1 MPRLTRKDMQ
11 QQTRQ
16 RLLVAAQEEIVRKGI
31 GDVSIRDI
39 AEAAGYS
46 LGAIYSN
53 FESKEAI
60 LKELAEVHMREEIR
74 VFREIMAGSGQGE
87 KEDVLNN
94 ISTWLKELQIN
105 KSLSALSLEL
115 QLYANRTPSFRE
127 KFDKEKAKR
136 TQEFAEGL
144 KTLFALHGLKPKI
157 DFLQMAIVFAAL
169 WAGFSIQ
176 GTMPGA
182 KPVDQVI
189 LDFLK
194 ALMDSAVPVE

>member
-1 MPRLTRKDMQ
+1 MQ

-46 LGAIYSN
+46 LGALYSN
-53 FESKEAI
+53 FESKEAM
-60 LKELAEVHMREEIR
+60 LEELVEVHMREEIR
-74 VFREIMAGSGQGE
+74 VFREIMAGSGQGK

-105 KSLSALSLEL
+105 KSLSALAVEL
-115 QLYANRTPSFRE
+115 QLYANRTPSFRK

-157 DFLQMAIVFAAL
+157 DFLQMAIGFAAL
-169 WAGFSIQ
+169 WGGFSIQ
-176 GTMPGA
+176 GTVPGA

-194 ALMDSAVPVE
+194 ALMDSAVPVK